1 MVAFHP
7 QLCQVRNLVGRLAI
21 LSLTCS
27 RGNWRKESTT
37 APSLLTKSCHD
48 IDLLLWMLCS
58 PPPDSPNPAHI
69 PTTITSV
76 GSLQYFNKTR
86 KPTAAGAATNCLS
99 CPIEPSC
106 KYSAKNIYLGNQLKG
121 LSSGNTNWPVD
132 IVVPEIEECI
142 SLGGPSAGMEA
153 LTAKLSEDYSV
164 ETPEAEVSARN
175 WFGRCVYESDNDVN
189 DDQVVTMTWENDP
202 LPDTDT
208 ADKEKALVGRG
219 AKTAVFHMVAHTK
232 KICERYSHIYGSDGE
247 IYADSETITV
257 EDFNTGAKKV
267 YKPHIAGGG
276 HGGGDD
282 GLARQ
287 FILAVDAVKNHGV
300 SVGEAQ
306 RIHVGCSLEEVI
318 RSHAMVFA
326 AEYARVGKK
335 VLDFPKWWAQ
345 EVEAHLVKT

>member
-1 MVAFHP
+1 MLIAP
-7 QLCQVRNLVGRLAI
+7 
-21 LSLTCS
+21 

-48 IDLLLWMLCS
+48 IDLLLWLLCS
-58 PPPDSPNPAHI
+58 PPPNSSKPAHI
-69 PTTITSV
+69 PTTVTSS

-86 KPTAAGAATNCLS
+86 KPTAAGNATNCLS
-99 CPIEPSC
+99 CPIETSC
-106 KYSAKNIYLGNQLKG
+106 KYSAKNVYLSKGLKG
-121 LSSGNTNWPVD
+121 LGSGNTRWPID

-142 SLGGPSAGMEA
+142 SVGKGESAIM
-153 LTAKLSEDYSV
+153 TKLAENYTSS
-164 ETPEAEVSARN
+164 TPDSEVSSKN

-202 LPDTDT
+202 LPPGSDDN
-208 ADKEKALVGRG
+208 ERALVGRG

-232 KICERYSHIYGSDGE
+232 KVCQRFSHIYGSDGE

-257 EDFNTGAKKV
+257 EDFNTGAKKI

-287 FILAVDAVKNHGV
+287 FILAVDAVKNHGA
-300 SVGEAQ
+300 SVADAQ
-306 RIHVGCSLEEVI
+306 IEHVGCSLEEVI

-326 AEYARVGKK
+326 AEDARKGKK
-335 VLDFPKWWAQ
+335 VLDFPKWWRE
-345 EVEAHLVKT
+345 EVEASLVKPL